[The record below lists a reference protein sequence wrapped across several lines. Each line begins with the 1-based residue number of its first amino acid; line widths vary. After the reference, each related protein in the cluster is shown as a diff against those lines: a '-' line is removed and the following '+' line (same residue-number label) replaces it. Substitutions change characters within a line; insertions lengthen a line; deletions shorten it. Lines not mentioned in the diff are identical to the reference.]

1 MTGDLTYSDVWATAR
16 PDLLDNPPRGFRPM
30 VREALLGH
38 GQQTFAHA
46 ADETMRFGIQRRSGL
61 RVIRRAGL
69 ADGDSP
75 VREGDIALLRLT
87 GPLAV
92 APIAVR
98 IVAVIDE
105 PRRRGFVYGTR
116 RGHPES
122 GEESFV
128 VEWRTDDTVW
138 LEIRAFSRPAHPVL
152 WLGYPLLCLLQEIY
166 TRRYLRVLAEP
177 ARAGE

>member
-1 MTGDLTYSDVWATAR
+1 MTDDLTYRDVGATAR

-30 VREALLGH
+30 VRKAQIGH
-38 GQQTFAHA
+38 GEATFACA
-46 ADETMRFGIQRRSGL
+46 AHETMRFGIQRRAGL
-61 RVIRRAGL
+61 RVMRGVGL
-69 ADGDSP
+69 ANGDVP
-75 VREGDIALLRLT
+75 LREGDIALLRLA

-92 APIAVR
+92 APIAVQ
-98 IVAVIDE
+98 IVSVVDE

-128 VEWRTDDTVW
+128 VEWRDDDSVW

-152 WLGYPLLCLLQEIY
+152 WLGYPLLRLLQEIY
-166 TRRYLRVLAEP
+166 TRRYLRVLADP
-177 ARAGE
+177 ARTGE